1 MSSLPDRLIG
11 GLKAEANAIL
21 GMTVIGK
28 YVGPLQLL
36 SRMNRGRGSTPSFLA
51 ALSDAIGEPV
61 EIDALVSLPDTDS
74 LTAAFRE
81 GYQRAATQSGNS
93 YRRFFV
99 PSEEGRVYK
108 LADCLAEKLPDEGA
122 FFLTK
127 LSEEC
132 GAVRLNLSTLLR
144 HAESI
149 IRLDGDSVSALSKG
163 SPAGPFD

>member
-74 LTAAFRE
+74 LTAAF
-81 GYQRAATQSGNS
+81 QRDISVPQLKAETAIGGSLFRAKKGGSTNWQTAS
-93 YRRFFV
+93 RR
-99 PSEEGRVYK
+99 SCRMKGR
-108 LADCLAEKLPDEGA
+108 
-122 FFLTK
+122 F
-127 LSEEC
+127 S
-132 GAVRLNLSTLLR
+132 
-144 HAESI
+144 
-149 IRLDGDSVSALSKG
+149 
-163 SPAGPFD
+163 